1 MAGGVR
7 FKFHGSQIQV
17 LTAFDAESPSN
28 VITAATKA
36 NPCAI
41 TYTGTA
47 LATGDVI
54 YIEGVL
60 GMTELNANAYVV
72 TSTGAGTATLADTNS
87 TGYGTYTSG
96 GTFDIG
102 SFSNLCE
109 LTNYSRTGGT
119 SPEIPATSLCSVAQE
134 YEIGLPDYGTTTL
147 SFNFA
152 PRTTIQT
159 ALHTFYLSGDVMAV
173 KIILPGVG
181 GTLTQLGFVQQ
192 ETETAGV
199 GGLWAATATI
209 GNTGNRFDQET
220 V

>member
-1 MAGGVR
+1 MAAGLR
-7 FKFHGSQIQV
+7 YKFHGSEVQV
-17 LTAFDAESPSN
+17 LTGFDTTSSN
-28 VITAATKA
+28 GIEGISKATEA
-36 NPCAI
+36 VVTSA
-41 TYTGTA
+41 GHG
-47 LATGDVI
+47 LAVGDVV
-54 YIEGVL
+54 YISDVV
-60 GMTELNANAYVV
+60 GMTEINDRVYIV
-72 TSTGAGTATLADTNS
+72 GAVDATTFTLEGTDS

-96 GTFDIG
+96 GEYDEG
-102 SFSNLCE
+102 EFSNLCE

-181 GTLTQLGFVQQ
+181 GTLTQLGFLQQ

-209 GNTGNRFDQET
+209 RNTGNRFDQVT
-220 V
+220 A